1 MDFYVARGFVLIGA
15 VSRVLFGNC
24 TGCEVYDQVAA
35 KSEIIEGF
43 YVWVGAKLAC
53 KARKVAVFK

>member
-1 MDFYVARGFVLIGA
+1 M
-15 VSRVLFGNC
+15 VLFGNR
-24 TGCEVYDQVAA
+24 TSCEVYDQVVA

-53 KARKVAVFK
+53 EGRKVAVFK